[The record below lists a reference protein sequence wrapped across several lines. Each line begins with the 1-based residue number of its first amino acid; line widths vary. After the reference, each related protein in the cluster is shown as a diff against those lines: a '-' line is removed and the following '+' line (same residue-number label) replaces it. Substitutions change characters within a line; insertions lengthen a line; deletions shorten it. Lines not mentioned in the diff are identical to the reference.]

1 MAKLRTAM
9 EGALEE
15 GGEGGELL
23 KMLASDQR
31 QTTMELYRKN
41 AEIKV
46 HSSFPPPLPQVLVR
60 GCTLWLTEC
69 LVINQGH

>member
-1 MAKLRTAM
+1 MSLEPEEKKQLGQVADKMAKLRTALD
-9 EGALEE
+9 GALEE

-46 HSSFPPPLPQVLVR
+46 HSFVLP
-60 GCTLWLTEC
+60 TP
-69 LVINQGH
+69 